1 MAKAS
6 VVRRDVARAGVY
18 SGLLEFDSTLFQRTF
33 LKFL

>member
-1 MAKAS
+1 MVKAD
-6 VVRRDVARAGVY
+6 VVRGDVARAGAY